1 MRVFYTMNLR
11 FDFPKTAL
19 VRAINHVLKH
29 EEWALRDLKS
39 HQGKVIELTANWK
52 YAVANS
58 R

>member
-1 MRVFYTMNLR
+1 MNLR

-39 HQGKVIELTANWK
+39 HQGKVIELILPIG
-52 YAVANS
+52 S
-58 R
+58 MQ